1 MTPQA
6 TIQRRKTVADSD
18 STAIAEVLNT
28 VELLENILLHVN
40 PERTVFVLQRVSAMW
55 QNVITHSIKIKRMLF
70 LVPVGDYATDF
81 IGLARSEGDGFFPIP
96 TYAEGALAL
105 NGQRIHRSLSPMTRD
120 NVSHRRDRGINGG
133 QGDNLESRG
142 FQNRSASW
150 RRMSLTQPPC
160 TGLRLHLKLT
170 PSVSPVPLDFFR
182 RSRLQRYGIVLS
194 NGVTFGDLFDRLED
208 LVHKMWTGSQGLSP
222 LPRAENFLL
231 PMTWCILEAK
241 PEHEADTVLDRITEE
256 NSDTWTFDD
265 KYGLEYMRWP
275 ANTDIC
281 PPRS

>member
-96 TYAEGALAL
+96 T
-105 NGQRIHRSLSPMTRD
+105 
-120 NVSHRRDRGINGG
+120 
-133 QGDNLESRG
+133 
-142 FQNRSASW
+142 
-150 RRMSLTQPPC
+150 
-160 TGLRLHLKLT
+160 
-170 PSVSPVPLDFFR
+170 